1 MGIVE
6 RKERE
11 KEARRSQILD
21 AAELIFQAKGLGQ
34 TTMDDI
40 AREAELAKGTI
51 YLYYR
56 NKDELILGIML
67 RAQDTML
74 AQFQEAVSTSS
85 LSLQRL
91 TALGTSYWNYVT
103 SHGFHFSLMCMSE
116 NLPQRQQINDELLV
130 QFYENTNGIWRLLVG
145 LIEEGKREGTVRPEV
160 ESFSA
165 ACSLWMNCLGV
176 LRVYHTSLQSGNC
189 YSQKPE
195 LNFSKMDFRRMYD
208 LASSLV
214 LSQIVTPEGAKY
226 IKPVEFPSMQEL
238 GVDPGHV
245 LDGVQVASEPM
256 TNEILKSATLEN

>member
-11 KEARRSQILD
+11 KEARRNQILD
-21 AAELIFQAKGLGQ
+21 AAEIIFQSKGMGQ

-40 AREAELAKGTI
+40 AHKAELAKGTI

-74 AQFQEAVSTSS
+74 GKFEEAVASS
-85 LSLQRL
+85 ELSLQRL
-91 TALGTSYWNYVT
+91 AALGATYWDYVT

-116 NLPQRQQINDELLV
+116 NMPQRQQVNDELLA

-145 LIEEGKREGTVRPEV
+145 LLEEGKREGTVRRDV

-165 ACSLWMNCLGV
+165 SCSLWMSCLGV

-189 YSQKPE
+189 YAHKPE
-195 LNFSKMDFRRMYD
+195 LNFSKMDFRHMYD
-208 LASSLV
+208 LAASLV

-226 IKPVEFPSMQEL
+226 IKPVRFPSMQEL
-238 GVDPGHV
+238 GVDPGHA
-245 LDGVQVASEPM
+245 LDGVHAGGTPVMETILNEVA
-256 TNEILKSATLEN
+256 

>member
-11 KEARRSQILD
+11 KEARRNQILD
-21 AAELIFQAKGLGQ
+21 AAETIFKSKGLGQ

-40 AREAELAKGTI
+40 AKAAELAKGTI

-56 NKDELILGIML
+56 NKDELLLGIML
-67 RAQDTML
+67 RAQEMML
-74 AQFQEAVSTSS
+74 GKFQEAVDTSS

-91 TALGTSYWNYVT
+91 GALGTAYWEYVT
-103 SHGFHFSLMCMSE
+103 AHGFHFSLMCMSE
-116 NLPQRQQINDELLV
+116 NLPQRQQINDELLM
-130 QFYENTNGIWRLLVG
+130 QFYENTNGIWRLLVS

-165 ACSLWMNCLGV
+165 ACSLWMSCLGV

-214 LSQIVTPEGAKY
+214 LSQIVTQEGAKY
-226 IKPVEFPSMQEL
+226 VTPVQFPSMQEL

-245 LDGVQVASEPM
+245 LDGIQIACDPM
-256 TNEILKSATLEN
+256 TNQILESASIS